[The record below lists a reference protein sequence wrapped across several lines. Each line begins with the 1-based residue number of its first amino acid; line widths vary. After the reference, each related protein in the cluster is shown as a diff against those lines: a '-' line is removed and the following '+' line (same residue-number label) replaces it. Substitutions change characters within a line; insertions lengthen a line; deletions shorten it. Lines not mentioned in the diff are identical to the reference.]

1 MIPAMI
7 VLLDNIRSIQN
18 VGSIFRTANGAGV
31 TAIYCCG
38 ITPTPTNRLG
48 VLRSQFEKTALGAE
62 QNINWH
68 YEKDI
73 ATRINILKKQEVYI
87 IALEQSEQSIP
98 YHTYT
103 PPHDNIALIVG
114 NEVEGISKKILEQVD
129 DVIEIPMHGTKESL
143 NVAVAFGIAIFSL
156 IP

>member
-7 VLLDNIRSIQN
+7 VLLDNIRSTQN

-31 TAIYCCG
+31 STIYCCG

-62 QNINWH
+62 
-68 YEKDI
+68 KDLQWNHCPDTLTCI
-73 ATRINILKKQEVYI
+73 QQLRAQGTYI
-87 IALEQSEQSIP
+87 IALEQDKQSIP
-98 YHTYT
+98 YYTYT

-114 NEVEGISKKILEQVD
+114 NEVEGISKKILKQMD

-156 IP
+156 LS